1 MNLTQRPRRL
11 RTDPGMRDLV
21 RETRLSKKALVYPV
35 FVREGSNLMEEI
47 PSLEGQKRCS
57 PDQLPRLMEPVL
69 KAGIRSVLL
78 FGLPAHKDEQGSSAF
93 DDNGVVQ
100 QAVRV
105 LKRECPELKV
115 ITDVCLCE
123 YTSHGHCGVSCAGK
137 PWTTTEPSASLR
149 RRRFRTCAP
158 ARILSPLPT

>member
-123 YTSHGHCGVSCAGK
+123 YTSHGHCGPCAGK